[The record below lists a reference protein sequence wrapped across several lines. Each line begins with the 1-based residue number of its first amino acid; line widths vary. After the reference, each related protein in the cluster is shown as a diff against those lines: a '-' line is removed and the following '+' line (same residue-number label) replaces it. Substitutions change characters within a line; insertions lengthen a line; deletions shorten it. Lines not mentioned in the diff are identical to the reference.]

1 MAHWLA
7 TCACPLRLLRYR
19 PLAFDATTLSTL
31 PTSRTLA
38 VRENVLTPGSQYT
51 FQLTAG
57 DSSGEAFATIVVRV
71 ASLPP
76 SVVVEGAP
84 RSSFVLLRVPDGARV
99 REELRRRGW
108 AVRRGNTFPGLTDDH
123 LRVAVRRPEVSLP
136 FAADLADVVGSAP
149 NSEEVP

>member
-1 MAHWLA
+1 MRAFSFPA
-7 TCACPLRLLRYR
+7 VTGDM

-51 FQLTAG
+51 FQLTAS

-76 SVVVEGAP
+76 SGGVCAFFNADKYE
-84 RSSFVLLRVPDGARV
+84 DDDDT
-99 REELRRRGW
+99 RRRLRNTGGC
-108 AVRRGNTFPGLTDDH
+108 RR
-123 LRVAVRRPEVSLP
+123 RQ
-136 FAADLADVVGSAP
+136 
-149 NSEEVP
+149 

>member
-1 MAHWLA
+1 M
-7 TCACPLRLLRYR
+7 RLLRYR

-51 FQLTAG
+51 FQLTAS

-76 SVVVEGAP
+76 SGGVCAFFNVDTFEAEEVKEPEGFAMVHTFAFECSGWNAEDLPLTYSYRYQVAPRDDDDGEVNLVQNSPLRCVENLLFLVVVV
-84 RSSFVLLRVPDGARV
+84 RSKF
-99 REELRRRGW
+99 E
-108 AVRRGNTFPGLTDDH
+108 N
-123 LRVAVRRPEVSLP
+123 
-136 FAADLADVVGSAP
+136 
-149 NSEEVP
+149 